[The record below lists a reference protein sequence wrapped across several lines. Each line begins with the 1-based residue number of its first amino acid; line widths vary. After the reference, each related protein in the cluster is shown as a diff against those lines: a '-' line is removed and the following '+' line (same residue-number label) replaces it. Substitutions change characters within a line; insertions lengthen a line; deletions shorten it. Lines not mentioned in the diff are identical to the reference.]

1 MKIPSGRMP
10 IHLDVIRHSTP
21 SHLAAFICQWLIFSL
36 ILSTRLLLLF
46 AYKVTGADSLPIL
59 PDAFP
64 SFLLSGFLPF
74 FFAYSL
80 NFQNSVANFFFFSLS
95 NLVRWLIRPLPD
107 ASGFSTIRHVSVQI
121 AAGGAPSP
129 IRTATITQTISFCSN
144 YANES
149 IISILTQLTT
159 QLAA

>member
-1 MKIPSGRMP
+1 MLSATRHHFIWLLLFVNGSYLVLFYRLVYCFYLRIKSPVRILSPFFRMLFHHFCYPVSFRSSSLIHWIFKI
-10 IHLDVIRHSTP
+10 
-21 SHLAAFICQWLIFSL
+21 QWLI
-36 ILSTRLLLLF
+36 
-46 AYKVTGADSLPIL
+46 
-59 PDAFP
+59 
-64 SFLLSGFLPF
+64 
-74 FFAYSL
+74 
-80 NFQNSVANFFFFSLS
+80 FFFFSLS
-95 NLVRWLIRPLPD
+95 NLVRCLIRLLPD